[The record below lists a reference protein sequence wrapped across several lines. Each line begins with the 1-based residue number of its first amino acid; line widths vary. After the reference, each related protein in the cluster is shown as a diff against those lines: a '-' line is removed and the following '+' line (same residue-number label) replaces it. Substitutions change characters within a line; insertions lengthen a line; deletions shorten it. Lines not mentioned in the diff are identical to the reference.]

1 MPSRVLL
8 SFALVLQSS
17 LLTIAGDDDPKETI
31 FKAKSAYT
39 AEIAK
44 LRSEVIA
51 AFDKREEKA
60 RAAGNKKLVDEIK
73 FYRSAFDEDE
83 EWPAEMP
90 AELRTRLTKARSQVE
105 AAYLIAIKDY
115 TKTKKDEE
123 AAATEKDLAEFRKVA
138 YCPLLDLSKVEVK
151 EGFFRIPPNTLV
163 TTRKPYKG
171 ALEIAL
177 VARTEAENI
186 RLHAHRGATV
196 IFNWEI
202 NPAELRVCRPDGKE
216 ELLESGSLATAK
228 VTPLKPNTYYTLRWL
243 LTPQGMAVSENG
255 HIAFSEK
262 KDYDLEGETK
272 IAIGACKSKVDIKEF
287 KVTRLFISK

>member
-1 MPSRVLL
+1 MPSRILL
-8 SFALVLQSS
+8 SFIFFFLSYPIAF
-17 LLTIAGDDDPKETI
+17 AGDDDPKETI

-73 FYRSAFDEDE
+73 FYRMAFDEDE
-83 EWPAEMP
+83 EWPGDMST
-90 AELRTRLTKARSQVE
+90 ELRMRLTKARTQVE
-105 AAYLIAIKDY
+105 AAYLNAIKDY
-115 TKTKKDEE
+115 TKAKKDEE
-123 AAATEKDLAEFRKVA
+123 ASAAEKDLAEFRKVA

-163 TTRKPYKG
+163 TTKKSYKG

-202 NPAELRVCRPDGKE
+202 NPAELRFHRPDGNE
-216 ELLESGSLATAK
+216 QGQGSTLATTK
-228 VTPLKPNTYYTLRWL
+228 VTPLKPNTYYALRWL
-243 LTPQGMAVSENG
+243 LTPQGTAVSENG
-255 HIAFSEK
+255 HIVFTEK
-262 KDYDLEGETK
+262 KDYDLEIETK
-272 IAIGACKSKVDIKEF
+272 ITIGVCKSKVDLKEF